1 MNWLYTLFT
10 SMFNLNRTT
19 GVVLAQ
25 DSNKKIEHKKSK
37 DKDLDK
43 KRKHAICSIYNYIL
57 TFKDSL
63 QFDAEKSSRKLE
75 YYSDMYDHE
84 TGAWIAFKLWKDD
97 PIIKE
102 LKMFVSNNSVGNGFK
117 SKRTGRYYKIFLNGH
132 LISRDWFHDP
142 KTFECY
148 TVFTDD
154 MIEDLIK
161 IFAERY
167 KKLDDEYYSNEIH
180 NFAF

>member
-1 MNWLYTLFT
+1 MNWIYSLFA

-19 GVVLAQ
+19 GVVLTQ
-25 DSNKKIEHKKSK
+25 DSNKETEHEKSE
-37 DKDLDK
+37 DRDLDK
-43 KRKHAICSIYNYIL
+43 KRKRAIYNIYNYIL

-63 QFDAEKSSRKLE
+63 QFDAEKSSRKLD
-75 YYSDMYDHE
+75 YYSNMYDHG
-84 TGAWIAFKLWKDD
+84 TRAWIVFKIDDD

-117 SKRTGRYYKIFLNGH
+117 SKRTGKYYNIFLNDH

-142 KTFECY
+142 KTYEHNQI
-148 TVFTDD
+148 FTDD
-154 MIEDLIK
+154 MIEDIIK

-167 KKLDDEYYSNEIH
+167 KKLDDKYYSNEIH